1 MVKAIEVVNP
11 FEPMAIP
18 LAGTK
23 PKLLLWSSKHAVIDR
38 KCEFLEICEFLV

>member
-23 PKLLLWSSKHAVIDR
+23 LNYCYGVRSTL
-38 KCEFLEICEFLV
+38 